1 MIINVFE
8 ARKVVCHSQSDA
20 NVIITYINQ
29 KWHETG
35 KTEELLLLS
44 ENIQETEDNSFYKLK
59 KNFFFVVAHMPSL
72 GIKILFSVCNLNTSI
87 FLLSIKIKSLSKN
100 GILPH

>member
-35 KTEELLLLS
+35 KTEVSLLS
-44 ENIQETEDNSFYKLK
+44 ESSQETKENYF
-59 KNFFFVVAHMPSL
+59 
-72 GIKILFSVCNLNTSI
+72 
-87 FLLSIKIKSLSKN
+87 
-100 GILPH
+100 

>member
-35 KTEELLLLS
+35 KTEVSLLS
-44 ENIQETEDNSFYKLK
+44 ESSQETKENYFK
-59 KNFFFVVAHMPSL
+59 KFREFFL
-72 GIKILFSVCNLNTSI
+72 
-87 FLLSIKIKSLSKN
+87 
-100 GILPH
+100 